1 MTDMSAEEKL
11 AQIRSLLGLEIQ
23 DDADAQQNDETEE
36 PVDDTFDTS
45 TPAQSQEEERSTR
58 TTGTDKEIPS
68 HSDVPDGSELILSA
82 FQQARASGKLDWYQ
96 MTTATL
102 KSRMLSLTDRTF
114 REDNYGVDTLTEFI
128 QRHGDLVS
136 LDTSVPHPI
145 VKLLNLGQDPVG
157 ASSRPD
163 TDRPV
168 RIRSDLWKAVL
179 DRSSDETYS
188 WDPDTAKV
196 TTGQPL
202 DRDLVLPTIDENT
215 DRKWRQDFIESATR
229 EFEVTASDN
238 HQLMSWRNNLLPT
251 YRLPSHLIP
260 RWNRFLTSQVVTRLS
275 NWFEKVGLEP
285 PKDIYSTGVSRARR
299 ADVDTERLRQL
310 VLNVVLEMTGQE
322 LSNLVLPP
330 RAILRATRTRRHG

>member
-11 AQIRSLLGLEIQ
+11 AQIRSLLELEIQ

-68 HSDVPDGSELILSA
+68 HNDVGDGGELILSA
-82 FQQARASGKLDWYQ
+82 FQQAQASGKLDWDQ
-96 MTTATL
+96 MTTAAL
-102 KSRMLSLTDRTF
+102 KSRMLFLTNRTF
-114 REDNYGVDTLTEFI
+114 REENYGVGTLTEFI
-128 QRHGDLVS
+128 QKHGNLVS
-136 LDTSVPHPI
+136 LDTSVPHPT
-145 VKLLNLGQDPVG
+145 VKLLNAGQGTVG
-157 ASSRPD
+157 GTDRPA
-163 TDRPV
+163 TGRPV

-215 DRKWRQDFIESATR
+215 DGKWRQDFIESATS

-238 HQLMSWRNNLLPT
+238 RQLMSWGNNLLPT

-260 RWNRFLTSQVVTRLS
+260 RWNGFLTSQVVNRLS
-275 NWFEKVGLEP
+275 DWFEQAGLEP
-285 PKDIYSTGVSRARR
+285 PKDLYSTGVSRERR
-299 ADVDTERLRQL
+299 ADLDTERLRQL
-310 VLNVVLEMTGQE
+310 VLNVVEAMTGQE
-322 LSNLVLPP
+322 LSNLILPP
-330 RAILRATRTRRHG
+330 RAILRATRSRRHG